1 MTRSRSLLTALVV
14 ALLLAGVLLAAYRA
28 LGGRFGLSLLYVRY
42 VMREESA
49 DFRPVNWQQGPASAP
64 AASTPSSV
72 GGTPRQPNIVLIV
85 VDDLGYADLTAHG
98 PGLIEGRVPTPHI
111 DSIARGGVRFAA
123 GYSAN
128 ATCAPSR
135 AAIMTGRYPTR
146 SGYEFTP
153 TAPRFMKI
161 VTSARE
167 GDQGPGGSLYF
178 AERERDQ
185 LPFEQMALPTQE
197 ITLAQVLQRAGYH
210 TVHIG
215 KWHLGEAPEFRAH
228 ARGFNESLSLE
239 YGASM
244 YLPEDDP
251 RVVNASSDL
260 NPLDRFIWAAGAWGV
275 RYNDGETFKPDR
287 YLTDYFT
294 ERAVEVIDANRHRP
308 FFLYLAYNAPHTPL
322 QAAREDYDALPFI
335 KDPTLRVYA
344 AMIRSLDRGVG
355 RVLAAL
361 KERGLEENTLVL
373 FTSDNGAPHYIS
385 LGARN
390 APFRGWKA
398 TYFEGGIRVPF
409 FMRWPAG
416 LPEDKTVPGPAAH
429 FDLFATAAAA
439 AGAALPADRVID
451 GVNLL
456 PYARGENASPPH
468 ARLYWRTDR
477 YLTLREGDWKLQSTA
492 LPKVDRLFNLADD
505 PFEKRN
511 LAVSQPQRVQ
521 TMKVELAR
529 FDAEQAKPLW
539 QSLGAMYVPIDRTL
553 KEKPV
558 AGEDYIYF
566 SN

>member
-1 MTRSRSLLTALVV
+1 MIRSRRIFTVLITAVVLVV
-14 ALLLAGVLLAAYRA
+14 ALLLAYRA
-28 LGGRFGLSLLYVRY
+28 VGGRFGLSLLYVRY

-49 DFRPVNWQQGPASAP
+49 APRTVTWQQGPTAP
-64 AASTPSSV
+64 RAADPD
-72 GGTPRQPNIVLIV
+72 TPRRPNIVLIV
-85 VDDLGYADLTAHG
+85 VDDLGYADLTAQG
-98 PGLIEGRVPTPHI
+98 PGLAEGRVPTPSI
-111 DSIARGGVRFAA
+111 DSLAQRGVTFAA

-161 VTSARE
+161 VTSARL
-167 GDQGPGGSLYF
+167 GDQPQGRSLYF
-178 AERERDQ
+178 AERENEQ
-185 LPFEQMALPTQE
+185 LPFEQMGLPTSE
-197 ITLAQVLQRAGYH
+197 VTLGQVLQGAGYH

-215 KWHLGEAPEFRAH
+215 KWHLGETEEFRAH
-228 ARGFNESLSLE
+228 ARGFDESLSLQ

-260 NPLDRFIWAAGAWGV
+260 NPVDRFIWAAGAWGV
-275 RYNDGETFKPDR
+275 RYNDGEVFKPDR

-294 ERAVEVIDANRHRP
+294 DRAVEVIDANQHRP

-322 QAAREDYDALPFI
+322 QASREDYDALPFI
-335 KDPTLRVYA
+335 EDHTLRVYA
-344 AMIRSLDRGVG
+344 AMIRSLDRGIG

-361 KERGLEENTLVL
+361 RERGLEENTLVL

-409 FMRWPAG
+409 FLRWPAG
-416 LPEDKTVPGPAAH
+416 LPEGKTVPGPAAH
-429 FDLFATAAAA
+429 FDLFATAATA
-439 AGAALPADRVID
+439 AGAALPEDRVID

-456 PYARGENASPPH
+456 PFARGEITGSPH
-468 ARLYWRTDR
+468 AQLFWRTDR
-477 YLTLREGDWKLQSTA
+477 YLTLREGDWKLQSTQ
-492 LPKVDRLFNLADD
+492 LPRIDRLYDLASD
-505 PFEKRN
+505 PLEKRN
-511 LAVSQPQRVQ
+511 LADSQPDRLRA
-521 TMKVELAR
+521 MKATLER

-558 AGEDYIYF
+558 RGEDYIYF